1 MMQAAIDPDPYPA
14 ELKALT
20 RDAAVRLIA
29 RLKGNAPVLGE
40 NADRWMRALAG
51 GASPER
57 YFLHPRAFPAVLLPW
72 FLETAIRRNPSRSFQ
87 RDVVYSTVAG
97 YYFVRLTDD
106 LMDGEPVAPPVV
118 PLLIVLHAEFEQ
130 TYHRYFPAGHAFWD
144 VLRRSSYQAAETA
157 SRDAGQRRITREH
170 FLASSARKVAGA
182 KIPIAAVC
190 NRYDRSDLVAP
201 WSAFVDVLGRWHQ
214 MLNDMLGWSRDLRR
228 ETPTYFLTEAAARA
242 GPDGSIA
249 EWVVSDGY
257 EWGMGELA
265 PWMADLLA
273 AARELDSPPLVTYLE
288 GRDRALLA
296 TWETLRGEME
306 SLRRLA
312 RSLEDA
318 GVGASAAGVE
328 LGDPTPDGDGRQRHA
343 RQR

>member
-1 MMQAAIDPDPYPA
+1 MKAAIDPDPYPA
-14 ELKALT
+14 PLKALT
-20 RDAAVRLIA
+20 RDAAVRLIT
-29 RLKGNAPVLGE
+29 RVKRNAPALGDH
-40 NADRWMRALAG
+40 ADQWMRALAG
-51 GASPER
+51 DAPAER

-72 FLETAIRRNPSRSFQ
+72 LVEAAVRRQPSRAFQ

-130 TYHRYFPAGHAFWD
+130 TYYRYFPAGHAFWD
-144 VLRRSSYQAAETA
+144 VLARSSYQAAETA

-170 FLASSARKVAGA
+170 FLAGSARKVAGA

-190 NRYDRSDLVAP
+190 HRYDRSDLVAP
-201 WSAFVDVLGRWHQ
+201 WSGFVDLLGRWHQ
-214 MLNDMLGWSRDLRR
+214 MLNDMLGWSRDLQR
-228 ETPTYFLTEAAARA
+228 ETPTYFLSEAVARA
-242 GPDGSIA
+242 APGGSIA
-249 EWVVSDGY
+249 EWVISDGY
-257 EWGMGELA
+257 EWGMGQLA
-265 PWMADLLA
+265 PWMADLMA
-273 AARELDSPPLVTYLE
+273 AARELESPALATYLE

-296 TWETLRGEME
+296 TWEKLRTEME
-306 SLRRLA
+306 PLRRLA
-312 RSLEDA
+312 RSLKGSGA
-318 GVGASAAGVE
+318 GASVAGVE